1 MDFNLTI
8 ISWILFS
15 TFIVT
20 GSIAI
25 YSHVKGYSNHQLYFT
40 LMMVMIAEWS
50 LMSMLESAAVTIPS
64 KVFWSKLEYIGAL
77 STGVFFLRYALGVA
91 EIRESR
97 IKKNFWAF
105 WILPFIIVCLAATNE
120 FHNLIWTGFEWSPDG
135 VNILIYK
142 HGPAFYIGIIYS
154 LILVLVAQI
163 VIIRAHPEMPLS
175 FRRQARSVILA
186 CIFPFVAAL
195 IYTTGYTLMEG
206 LNITVLSF
214 SVSGIIILFGITRY
228 RIFDIAPF
236 ARKRLT
242 EIMQDAIIV
251 VDSDAKIIYH
261 NPSASSL
268 LQIESK
274 YFYSDLAGISWLY
287 KPCATLLEQ
296 STAQSDI
303 IIQNEEKEWFYVQVL
318 NMNDDHSNLKAK
330 LLVIRNITRIKTLEI
345 QTQRL
350 NEELTTSHDQLLTI
364 NAQKNKIISIIG
376 HDLKTPFHQI
386 SSLSGILMND
396 LESFS
401 REEITGLLG
410 DISTASGNGL
420 GVLTSLLD
428 WAKEQRRHS
437 AINPELFTIHE
448 LIRAVAAETAPGIA
462 AKELTVDFEMNE
474 NSTVFADRNMV
485 MVALRNLVSN
495 AIKFSYA
502 GGRILIQVQT
512 DGSKTL
518 IKVSDDGIGIEED
531 NLKQLFSGQ
540 GNTSLPGTA
549 GETGTGLGLMLVS
562 ELIVSNKGRID
573 AESKAGKGTKFT
585 ITLPAT
591 FPD

>member
-15 TFIVT
+15 TFIVS

-25 YSHVKGYSNHQLYFT
+25 YSHLKGYSNHQLYFT

-154 LILVLVAQI
+154 LILVLIAQV

-251 VDSDAKIIYH
+251 VDNDAKIIYH

-274 YFYSDLAGISWLY
+274 YFYSDLTGIPWLFI
-287 KPCATLLEQ
+287 PCAPLLEQ
-296 STAQSDI
+296 NTAQSDI
-303 IIQNEEKEWFYVQVL
+303 IIQNEDKEWFFVQVL
-318 NMNDDHSNLKAK
+318 NMNDDHSDLKAN

-350 NEELTTSHDQLLTI
+350 NEELTSSHDQLLAI

-386 SSLSGILMND
+386 SSLSGILMDD
-396 LESFS
+396 LNAFS

-410 DISTASGNGL
+410 DISTASENGL
-420 GVLTSLLD
+420 GVLTSLLN

-437 AINPELFTIHE
+437 AINPELFTTHE
-448 LIRAVAAETAPGIA
+448 LIRAVVAEAAPGIA
-462 AKELTVDFEMNE
+462 AKELSVDFEMNE

-485 MVALRNLVSN
+485 MVALRNLLSN

-502 GGRILIQVQT
+502 GGRIVIQVQT
-512 DGSKTL
+512 RESKTL
-518 IKVSDDGIGIEED
+518 IKVSDDGIGIEEE
-531 NLKQLFSGQ
+531 NLQQLFSGQ

-562 ELIVSNKGRID
+562 DLIVSNKGRID
-573 AESKAGKGTKFT
+573 AESKAGKGTIFT

-591 FPD
+591 IPD